1 MAQATA
7 SVASTAA
14 TSAISQGQTALKSGY
29 DQIIQRMYVED
40 KNDQA
45 VNEVMEEIDD
55 QLESDEDDTAFLV
68 TTNSGTGGNDVNAGT
83 AVGNLLDY
91 GKQETELEQYANLSP
106 SQPKYQQNQDQYN
119 YYDQNAY
126 NNAGTQQT
134 DAYYQDGSAAANY
147 NQYGQYD
154 ANNAGG

>member
-7 SVASTAA
+7 NVASSAA
-14 TSAISQGQTALKSGY
+14 TTALSQGQTALKSGY

-68 TTNSGTGGNDVNAGT
+68 TTNSGTGGNDVNAV
-83 AVGNLLDY
+83 ANL
-91 GKQETELEQYANLSP
+91 GKDVELEQYGNFSSP
-106 SQPKYQQNQDQYN
+106 SQPQYQQHQDQYN
-119 YYDQNAY
+119 YYDQNTIDAY
-126 NNAGTQQT
+126 NNAATHQT
-134 DAYYQDGSAAANY
+134 NAYYQDGGAAVDY
-147 NQYGQYD
+147 NKYGQYD
-154 ANNAGG
+154 VSNNAAG